1 MRAAPIAVAA
11 LAGLVAGAVVF
22 LVTDAVSN
30 SRIAFGSLALFG
42 NGALVVPVLLVPLV
56 LYAGWT
62 ILARRGV
69 REALVVFPIALT
81 AGALV
86 GGPGGAFFIG
96 AIAAVDSVLTA
107 VAALPPRRVA
117 LVVLVF
123 SLVVLPLVGAPLFGS
138 VYAFFE
144 IAYFAVA
151 AALTTVGLRLRRPT
165 HVVLVGVA
173 LAPALVVFALA
184 PLLLLALT
192 HGLDGAR
199 R

>member
-1 MRAAPIAVAA
+1 M
-11 LAGLVAGAVVF
+11 
-22 LVTDAVSN
+22 
-30 SRIAFGSLALFG
+30 
-42 NGALVVPVLLVPLV
+42 PVLLVPLV

-62 ILARRGV
+62 TLARRGV

-86 GGPGGAFFIG
+86 G
-96 AIAAVDSVLTA
+96 
-107 VAALPPRRVA
+107 
-117 LVVLVF
+117 
-123 SLVVLPLVGAPLFGS
+123 APLFGS
-138 VYAFFE
+138 VYAFFQ

-151 AALTTVGLRLRRPT
+151 AALTAVGLRLRRPT

-173 LAPALVVFALA
+173 LAPALVVLALA
-184 PLLLLALT
+184 PLLLLPLT